1 MDKYYIVET
10 IYVGPNPYG
19 AQNIDA
25 DRIEIRTEPA
35 RANMSGEVRIDGWCG
50 TTDNWSVYAHGEYD
64 TLADARKAV
73 IDIFGECR
81 ECELDEYHP
90 RGCVVEAYKEGK
102 LTPMGENES
111 GAWIYEA
118 MRSEITADSTA
129 DDTQAFSDKMQHYAE
144 YEGYKLLDVT
154 DMVTEYRDR
163 LISERAD
170 GEDDEA

>member
-10 IYVGPNPYG
+10 IYVGPNPYD

-35 RANMSGEVRIDGWCG
+35 RANMSGEVLTDGWCG
-50 TTDNWSVYAHGEYD
+50 TTNDWSVYARGEYD

-81 ECELDEYHP
+81 ECELDEYHC
-90 RGCVVEAYKEGK
+90 GGVVEAYKEGK

-111 GAWIYEA
+111 GNWIHEA
-118 MRSEITADSTA
+118 MRSEITADST
-129 DDTQAFSDKMQHYAE
+129 DDDIQAFFNGMQHYAE
-144 YEGYKLLDVT
+144 YEGYKLFDVT
-154 DMVTEYRDR
+154 DMVTEYRDLLIAER
-163 LISERAD
+163 L
-170 GEDDEA
+170 